1 VKGFVV
7 EDISSVVG
15 QTCLTIGGK
24 QAIIDNLG
32 ADDWS
37 AFMSETIRRKKKAI
51 VKAAAEI
58 SSDMDPESAQ
68 QWRRDALR
76 EIAGISTLGR
86 ADVIAEIAKP
96 EGASLLLWC
105 MLERRY
111 PRKFKEDAILRQI
124 QEDAKLADG
133 VIGVMSSLLLVM
145 GGVQSDQEEEAKGS
159 AGNAEGQPIS

>member
-1 VKGFVV
+1 MKGFIV

-58 SSDMDPESAQ
+58 SSDMDPDPAR
-68 QWRRDALR
+68 WRDR
-76 EIAGISTLGR
+76 STYR
-86 ADVIAEIAKP
+86 
-96 EGASLLLWC
+96 
-105 MLERRY
+105 
-111 PRKFKEDAILRQI
+111 
-124 QEDAKLADG
+124 
-133 VIGVMSSLLLVM
+133 
-145 GGVQSDQEEEAKGS
+145 
-159 AGNAEGQPIS
+159 

>member
-1 VKGFVV
+1 M

-145 GGVQSDQEEEAKGS
+145 GGVQPEEETKGS
-159 AGNAEGQPIS
+159 QGNVESQPKP

>member
-1 VKGFVV
+1 M
-7 EDISSVVG
+7 EDVSSMVG
-15 QTCLTIGGK
+15 QTVLTIGGK
-24 QAIIDNLG
+24 QAIIDSLG

-51 VKAAAEI
+51 VAAADEI
-58 SSDMDPESAQ
+58 SRDMDPESAQ

-76 EIAGISTLGR
+76 EIAGITALSR
-86 ADVIAEIAKP
+86 SDVIAEIAKP

-111 PRKFKEDAILRQI
+111 PRKFKQDAILKQI
-124 QEDAKLADG
+124 QEDGKLADG

-145 GGVQSDQEEEAKGS
+145 GGVQPEVAEAGDGEPKG
-159 AGNAEGQPIS
+159 NEGGPPVA